1 MRFNHAR
8 TLALVLFLTGA
19 CAPFQVAKTPDD
31 ALVEVD
37 PSEHPAFA
45 DDLSFAGLNEAL
57 AHSLAY
63 VKRVTKWAPDR
74 TVAFG
79 RERVPLSKVGETIEK
94 LQALIATQPSPAEFR
109 AVLRR
114 DFRVFRSTGGDR
126 DGTVLFTG
134 YYLPELR
141 GSLEPSGVFT
151 HPLLAPPT
159 DVVVA
164 KASDFPQLDRDLLGF
179 VDNGRLLPLPVR
191 ESIRTGA
198 LDGKA
203 APVVWVDSVV
213 DAFFLHIQ
221 GSGVVKLPDG
231 STQVVSYAG
240 KNGHPYRAIGGE
252 LVRRGALKREDVSM
266 QSIRAWLDAN
276 PDEQDLVLSTN
287 PSYVFFQLGDA
298 PRGSI
303 NVPVTPGRSI
313 ATDTNVFPKGAPCF
327 IETQRPVD
335 ATSNKWVDFS
345 RFVVD
350 QDTGGAIK
358 TAARVDIYW
367 GSGDYAQHAAGHL
380 KHPGRLWYL
389 LAR

>member
-1 MRFNHAR
+1 MRRNQAK
-8 TLALVLFLTGA
+8 TLLTALLLTGA
-19 CAPFQVAKTPDD
+19 CTRFQVATTPDD

-37 PSEHPAFA
+37 PSEHPAFT
-45 DDLSFAGLNEAL
+45 DDLSFEGLNEAL
-57 AHSLAY
+57 EHSLEY
-63 VKRVTKWAPDR
+63 VKRITKWAPDR
-74 TVAFG
+74 TVSFG
-79 RERVPLSKVGETIEK
+79 RERVPLAKVGETIEK
-94 LQALIATQPSPAEFR
+94 LQALIATHPSPAEFR
-109 AVLRR
+109 AALRR
-114 DFRVFRSTGGDR
+114 DFRVFRSTGGDK

-151 HPLLAPPT
+151 HPLLAPPVDT
-159 DVVVA
+159 VVA
-164 KASDFPQLDRDLLGF
+164 KASDFPQLSGDLMGF
-179 VDNGRLLPLPVR
+179 VENGRLLPLPDR
-191 ESIRTGA
+191 EAIRTGA
-198 LDGKA
+198 LDGKS

-231 STQVVSYAG
+231 SLRVVSYAG

-252 LVRRGALKREDVSM
+252 LVRRGALKREEVSM
-266 QSIRAWLDAN
+266 QSIRTWLDAH
-276 PDEQDLVLSTN
+276 PDEQDPVLSTN

-313 ATDTNVFPKGAPCF
+313 ATDTQIFPKGAPCF

-335 ATSNKWVDFS
+335 ASSNEWRDFG

-367 GSGDYAQHAAGHL
+367 GSGDYAEHAAGHL

>member
-1 MRFNHAR
+1 MLRKAIRAFF
-8 TLALVLFLTGA
+8 LVLLLTSA
-19 CAPFQVAKTPDD
+19 CSRFQVAKTADD
-31 ALVEVD
+31 ALIEVD

-45 DDLSFAGLNEAL
+45 DDLSFEGLNEAL
-57 AHSLAY
+57 THSLDY
-63 VKRVTKWAPDR
+63 VKRVTRWAPER

-79 RERVPLSKVGETIEK
+79 RERVPLAKVGETIEK
-94 LQALIATQPSPAEFR
+94 LQALIATTPSPEEFK
-109 AVLRR
+109 AALRR

-126 DGTVLFTG
+126 EGTVLFTG
-134 YYLPELR
+134 YYLPQLR
-141 GSLEPSGVFT
+141 GSLEPSGVFS
-151 HPLLAPPT
+151 HPLLAPPS

-179 VDNGRLLPLPVR
+179 VDNGRLRPLPDR
-191 ESIRTGA
+191 EAIRTGA

-203 APVVWVDSVV
+203 PPVVWVDSVV

-221 GSGVVKLPDG
+221 GSGVVTLPDG
-231 STQVVSYAG
+231 SSRVVSYAG

-252 LVRRGALKREDVSM
+252 LVRRGVLKREEVSM

-276 PDEQDLVLSTN
+276 PEERDPVLSTN

-298 PRGSI
+298 PRGSL

-313 ATDTNVFPKGAPCF
+313 ATDSEIFPKGAPCF
-327 IETQRPVD
+327 IETKRPTD
-335 ATSNKWVDFS
+335 ATSDTWIDFG

-358 TAARVDIYW
+358 TAARVDVYW
-367 GSGDYAQHAAGHL
+367 GSGDYAEHAAGHM

-389 LAR
+389 LSR